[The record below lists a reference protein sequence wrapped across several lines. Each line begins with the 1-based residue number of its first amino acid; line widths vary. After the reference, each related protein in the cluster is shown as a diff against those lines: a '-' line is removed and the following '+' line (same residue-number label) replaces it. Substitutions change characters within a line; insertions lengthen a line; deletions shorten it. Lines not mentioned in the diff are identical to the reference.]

1 MRKNDSQLIDLV
13 AKHHMLATTALAQ
26 QAGLSRGQ
34 WLRLRRDGVW
44 VPVVPGLWRHAA
56 TPLTWELKIR
66 AGAAWLGR
74 DAALYGPT
82 AARWWSIDGCDADT
96 VEFVVPRARRHL
108 VPWLTLH
115 TTTRWMRGDVLR
127 HRGVP
132 TSSASLAIIDMARTH
147 TPRQLENAVDSAVSR
162 RLTSVPTLTKRLAL
176 LGGRGR
182 NGIRT
187 LRMLLLDSGGESF
200 LERRFLGLLRDAGLP
215 RPITQVAHRQ
225 RDAKVMRVDFQYST
239 AKVVVEV
246 SGRRGHTSDR
256 DRQRDARRRN
266 DLQTQGWMILE
277 FTTADVLDDPNY
289 VLTTVTDHLPKR
301 RRRTKPATV
310 SSKSATPRR
319 RGMTR

>member
-1 MRKNDSQLIDLV
+1 
-13 AKHHMLATTALAQ
+13 MLATTTLAYE
-26 QAGLSRGQ
+26 AGLSPGQ
-34 WLRLRRDGVW
+34 WRRLRRDDVW

-56 TPLTWELKIR
+56 TPLTWEMKVR

-82 AARWWSIDGCDADT
+82 ASRWWGLDGCDTET

-127 HRGVP
+127 HRGVRT
-132 TSSASLAIIDMARTH
+132 TSAALAIIDMARTH
-147 TPRQLENAVDSAVSR
+147 TPRQLEQAIDDAISK
-162 RLTSVPTLTKRLAL
+162 RLTSVPTLTRRMTL
-176 LGGRGR
+176 LSGRGR

-187 LRMLLLDSGGESF
+187 LRTLLLDSGGESF
-200 LERRFLGLLRDAGLP
+200 LERRFLRLVRDAGLP
-215 RPITQVAHRQ
+215 RPRTQVVHRC
-225 RDAKVMRVDFQYST
+225 RDAKVMRVDFQYT
-239 AKVVVEV
+239 EAQVVIEV

-266 DLQTQGWMILE
+266 DLQAQGWKVIE
-277 FTTADVLDDPNY
+277 FTTADVLDDPAY
-289 VLTTVTDHLPKR
+289 VLATVTEHLPAPR
-301 RRRTKPATV
+301 RRAKSATV
-310 SSKSATPRR
+310 SWKSAASRR